1 MSFQIPNSYSARA
14 TSESP
19 SASSNYSKPPSSSVK
34 IYSPAGGTPAASFD
48 PVASLDHSY
57 EISPPE
63 SPHTSDDPQNS
74 SRHSNSEVSPITESP
89 KASTTDFLRVYSQ
102 SSNIPMPLRSQKY
115 EDLGNAPLEW
125 RYREPSPPKRDSA
138 SSILTNWDHFL
149 LGAATGETG
158 KPAHTSSSAVHSE
171 FGGIAREA
179 KSPLHLNAANG
190 VGGGRDTTNLS
201 IRQPSLSVIPK
212 EPWKGASGRH
222 TIIYPPCDKPL
233 PPGKTPSFPRGTQ
246 KTSECSRDK
255 TSGKMTYRKPV
266 RAPSPPISDNSTGP
280 NEGGGNMQLQV
291 LPSPAEKI
299 PINLPGTPSVKSSL
313 SLIIPSDIHD
323 HHSSSGADDSESTR
337 TLANGIR
344 FSPPRTVTSSIPL
357 AQMQFSPS
365 ILKIDR
371 SASSPERTI
380 TCKIHD
386 QKPHLITP
394 DITPMKM
401 QSGLDLEAIEND
413 FRAKMHHMHL
423 EDQPP
428 SRFSATTCA
437 TTMYDSPPAT
447 PEMSSNSPTPNP
459 PLTILNRKRPVA
471 ATNISNPKVASRKP
485 TLQEFK
491 KSSRVAPVNVRLS
504 KSLPKSP
511 PEAQAVTRVATL
523 EAKLENLR
531 RRRSNLRTVIQE
543 RTNVVQLSS
552 TAYDTASRHEIKR
565 AVDGL
570 HEELAEVIKDE
581 HETGLQ
587 LHRAWKRH
595 DTDSAYENSSL
606 WVKRLAS

>member
-1 MSFQIPNSYSARA
+1 MER
-14 TSESP
+14 
-19 SASSNYSKPPSSSVK
+19 
-34 IYSPAGGTPAASFD
+34 
-48 PVASLDHSY
+48 SY

-63 SPHTSDDPQNS
+63 SPDTSDDPQNS
-74 SRHSNSEVSPITESP
+74 IRQISFEVSPITESP
-89 KASTTDFLRVYSQ
+89 KASTNDFVRLYSKG
-102 SSNIPMPLRSQKY
+102 SNNSMPPRSQKC
-115 EDLGNAPLEW
+115 EDLGNGPSDLE
-125 RYREPSPPKRDSA
+125 YREPPPKRDSA
-138 SSILTNWDHFL
+138 NTVLTDWDHFL
-149 LGAATGETG
+149 LGPTTGKTG
-158 KPAHTSSSAVHSE
+158 KPAHTSSGAVHLE
-171 FGGIAREA
+171 LGGIAREA
-179 KSPLHLNAANG
+179 KSPLRLNAANG
-190 VGGGRDTTNLS
+190 VGGGRDATNFS
-201 IRQPSLSVIPK
+201 IRQPNLSVIPK
-212 EPWKGASGRH
+212 EAWKGASGRH

-233 PPGKTPSFPRGTQ
+233 PPGKTPSFPPGTQ
-246 KTSECSRDK
+246 KAAECSRDK
-255 TSGKMTYRKPV
+255 TSGKVTYRKPV
-266 RAPSPPISDNSTGP
+266 RAPSPPTSDSSTGP
-280 NEGGGNMQLQV
+280 NEGRGNRQLQV
-291 LPSPAEKI
+291 QTSPAAQT
-299 PINLPGTPSVKSSL
+299 PINLPGTPSMKSSL

-323 HHSSSGADDSESTR
+323 HHSSSSAEPGESTR
-337 TLANGIR
+337 PSANGIR

-365 ILKIDR
+365 ILKTDR

-380 TCKIHD
+380 ACKNHE
-386 QKPHLITP
+386 QKPRRITP

-401 QSGLDLEAIEND
+401 QSVLDLEAIEND

-437 TTMYDSPPAT
+437 TSMYDSPPGT
-447 PEMSSNSPTPNP
+447 PEMSSDSPTPNP
-459 PLTILNRKRPVA
+459 SSTILNRKRPVA
-471 ATNISNPKVASRKP
+471 ATNISNPKVSSRKLTP
-485 TLQEFK
+485 QEFK
-491 KSSRVAPVNVRLS
+491 KSSRVAPENVQLS

-511 PEAQAVTRVATL
+511 PEAQAVTRVASL
-523 EAKLENLR
+523 EAKLEDLR

-552 TAYDTASRHEIKR
+552 TTYDITARHEMKR

-595 DTDSAYENSSL
+595 DTDSAYEHSSL

>member
-1 MSFQIPNSYSARA
+1 
-14 TSESP
+14 
-19 SASSNYSKPPSSSVK
+19 
-34 IYSPAGGTPAASFD
+34 
-48 PVASLDHSY
+48 
-57 EISPPE
+57 
-63 SPHTSDDPQNS
+63 
-74 SRHSNSEVSPITESP
+74 
-89 KASTTDFLRVYSQ
+89 
-102 SSNIPMPLRSQKY
+102 MPLRSRKN
-115 EDLGNAPLEW
+115 EDLGNIPLEW
-125 RYREPSPPKRDSA
+125 RYREISPPKRDSA
-138 SSILTNWDHFL
+138 SSVLTNCDHFI
-149 LGAATGETG
+149 LGATTGETG
-158 KPAHTSSSAVHSE
+158 KPAHTSSGAVHLE
-171 FGGIAREA
+171 LGGIAREA
-179 KSPLHLNAANG
+179 KSPLRLNAANG
-190 VGGGRDTTNLS
+190 VGGGRDPTNLS
-201 IRQPSLSVIPK
+201 IRQPNLSVIPK
-212 EPWKGASGRH
+212 EAWKGASGRH

-246 KTSECSRDK
+246 KASECSRDK
-255 TSGKMTYRKPV
+255 TSGEMTYRKPV
-266 RAPSPPISDNSTGP
+266 RAPSPPTSDNSTGP
-280 NEGGGNMQLQV
+280 NEGGGNRQLQV
-291 LPSPAEKI
+291 LPSPAAQI
-299 PINLPGTPSVKSSL
+299 PINLPSTTSVKSSL
-313 SLIIPSDIHD
+313 SLIIPSDIQD
-323 HHSSSGADDSESTR
+323 HHSSSSADGGESTR
-337 TLANGIR
+337 TSANGVR

-357 AQMQFSPS
+357 AQMQFSPT

-380 TCKIHD
+380 ISKIHD

-401 QSGLDLEAIEND
+401 QSCLDLEAIEND

-423 EDQPP
+423 GDQPP

-437 TTMYDSPPAT
+437 TTIYDSPPST
-447 PEMSSNSPTPNP
+447 PDMSSNSPIPNP
-459 PLTILNRKRPVA
+459 PSTILNRKRPVA
-471 ATNISNPKVASRKP
+471 ATDISNPKVASRKP
-485 TLQEFK
+485 TPQEFK
-491 KSSRVAPVNVRLS
+491 KSSRLAPVNVRLS

-511 PEAQAVTRVATL
+511 PEAQAVTRVASL

-552 TAYDTASRHEIKR
+552 TAYDIASRQEIKR

>member
-1 MSFQIPNSYSARA
+1 
-14 TSESP
+14 
-19 SASSNYSKPPSSSVK
+19 
-34 IYSPAGGTPAASFD
+34 
-48 PVASLDHSY
+48 
-57 EISPPE
+57 
-63 SPHTSDDPQNS
+63 
-74 SRHSNSEVSPITESP
+74 
-89 KASTTDFLRVYSQ
+89 
-102 SSNIPMPLRSQKY
+102 MPLRSQKY

-138 SSILTNWDHFL
+138 SSVLTNWDHFL
-149 LGAATGETG
+149 LGATTGETG

-171 FGGIAREA
+171 LGVIAREV
-179 KSPLHLNAANG
+179 KSPLRLNDANG
-190 VGGGRDTTNLS
+190 VGGGRDTANLA
-201 IRQPSLSVIPK
+201 IRQPNLSVIPK
-212 EPWKGASGRH
+212 EAWKGASGRH

-246 KTSECSRDK
+246 KASERSRDK
-255 TSGKMTYRKPV
+255 TSVKMTYRKPV
-266 RAPSPPISDNSTGP
+266 RASSSPSSGNSTGP
-280 NEGGGNMQLQV
+280 TEGGGNKQLQV
-291 LPSPAEKI
+291 LPSPAERI

-323 HHSSSGADDSESTR
+323 HHSSSSADGGESTR
-337 TLANGIR
+337 TSANGIR

-357 AQMQFSPS
+357 AQMQLSPS
-365 ILKIDR
+365 ILKVDP
-371 SASSPERTI
+371 SASSPERTT

-386 QKPHLITP
+386 QNPHIITP

-401 QSGLDLEAIEND
+401 HSGLDLEAIEND

-437 TTMYDSPPAT
+437 TTMHDSPPAT

-459 PLTILNRKRPVA
+459 PSILDRKRPVA

-485 TLQEFK
+485 TPQEYK

-543 RTNVVQLSS
+543 RTNVVKLSS
-552 TAYDTASRHEIKR
+552 TAYDIASRHEIKR